1 MRVPLTKRDGCF
13 GKRLVRTELAARRE
27 GTQSMKVVVHDYA
40 GHPFQVELSRELARR
55 GHDIVH
61 AFFADDQGP
70 KGELTRRADDPP
82 QLSFAC
88 VGIGRRY
95 QKGSLLRRRFD
106 DVGYGRKVAELIRR
120 EKPDLVISG
129 NTPTESQ
136 ERIVG
141 ACRGVPCGF
150 VFWLQDF
157 YSVAV
162 AHLLKK
168 KLGLFGA
175 AVGEYYRLLER
186 RQLRQA
192 DAIVTIAEQFRSVVV
207 NWTRAE
213 EKVFTIENWGAMNAI
228 RPDRKDNEWVRHY
241 GLVDT
246 FNFVYAGTLALKH
259 NPRLL
264 IELARR
270 TKGSATVVVVS
281 QGIGIELLASA
292 RRNEALDNL
301 ILLPPQPVA
310 RLGQVLAAADVAVA
324 VLEPQAGAFS
334 VPSKVQSYMCA
345 ERAILLAAPADNP
358 AAQVVAREEAGIV
371 VDPTDIPAFIV
382 AADRLQRDAGLRRR
396 AALRGRAYAERTY
409 EISEVA
415 NRFERVFLFARREFG
430 QV

>member
-1 MRVPLTKRDGCF
+1 
-13 GKRLVRTELAARRE
+13 
-27 GTQSMKVVVHDYA
+27 MKLVVHDYA

-70 KGELTRRADDPP
+70 KGELTSRADDPP
-82 QLSFAC
+82 QLSFAS

-106 DVGYGRKVAELIRR
+106 DVAYGRKVAELIRR

-281 QGIGIELLASA
+281 QGIGTELLASA

-324 VLEPQAGAFS
+324 VLEPEAGAFS

-345 ERAILLAAPADNP
+345 ARAILLAAPADNP
-358 AAQVVAREEAGIV
+358 AAQVVAREETGIV
-371 VDPTDIPAFIV
+371 VDPTDIPAFID
-382 AADRLQRDAGLRRR
+382 AADRLQRDAEFRRR
-396 AALRGRAYAERTY
+396 AAQRGRAYAERTY

-415 NRFERVFLFARREFG
+415 NRFERVFLFARGELG

>member
-1 MRVPLTKRDGCF
+1 METRRAHK
-13 GKRLVRTELAARRE
+13 VREDRA
-27 GTQSMKVVVHDYA
+27 GWKVTQSMKLVVHDYA
-40 GHPFQVELSRELARR
+40 GHPFQVELSRELAKR

-70 KGELTRRADDPP
+70 KGELARRTDDPP
-82 QLSFAC
+82 QLSFAS

-95 QKGSLLRRRFD
+95 EKGSLLRRRFD
-106 DVGYGRKVAELIRR
+106 DVTYGRKIAELIGR

-129 NTPTESQ
+129 NTPTEAQ
-136 ERIVG
+136 ERIVK
-141 ACRGVPCGF
+141 ACRAVPCGF
-150 VFWLQDF
+150 VYWLQDF

-162 AHLLKK
+162 AQLLKK

-192 DAIVTIAEQFRSVVV
+192 NAIVTIAEQFRSVVV

-228 RPDRKDNEWVRHY
+228 RPDRKDNEWVRHH

-270 TKGSATVVVVS
+270 TKGSAMVVVVS
-281 QGIGIELLASA
+281 QGIGTERLASA
-292 RRNEALDNL
+292 RRSEGLDNL

-310 RLGQVLAAADVAVA
+310 ELGQVLAAADVAVA
-324 VLEPQAGAFS
+324 VLEREAGAFS

-345 ERAILLAAPADNP
+345 GRAILLAAPADNP

-371 VDPTDIPAFIV
+371 VDPTDIPAFIC

-396 AALRGRAYAERTY
+396 AAQRGRTYAERTY

-415 NRFERVFLFARREFG
+415 NRFERVFLFARRELE

>member
-1 MRVPLTKRDGCF
+1 
-13 GKRLVRTELAARRE
+13 
-27 GTQSMKVVVHDYA
+27 MKLVVHDYA

-82 QLSFAC
+82 QLSFAS

-281 QGIGIELLASA
+281 QGIGTELLASA

-324 VLEPQAGAFS
+324 VLEPEAGAFS

-345 ERAILLAAPADNP
+345 ARAILLAAPADNP

-371 VDPTDIPAFIV
+371 VDPTDIPAFID
-382 AADRLQRDAGLRRR
+382 AADRLQRDAGFRRR
-396 AALRGRAYAERTY
+396 AAQRGRAYAERTY

-415 NRFERVFLFARREFG
+415 NRFERVFLFARRELG

>member
-1 MRVPLTKRDGCF
+1 
-13 GKRLVRTELAARRE
+13 
-27 GTQSMKVVVHDYA
+27 MKLVVHDYA
-40 GHPFQVELSRELARR
+40 GHPFQVELSRELAKR

-70 KGELTRRADDPP
+70 KGELARRTDDPP
-82 QLSFAC
+82 QLSFAS

-95 QKGSLLRRRFD
+95 EKGSLLRRRFD
-106 DVGYGRKVAELIRR
+106 DVTYGRKIAELIGR

-129 NTPTESQ
+129 NTPTEAQ
-136 ERIVG
+136 ERIVK
-141 ACRGVPCGF
+141 ACRAVPCGF
-150 VFWLQDF
+150 VYWLQDF

-162 AHLLKK
+162 AQLLKK

-192 DAIVTIAEQFRSVVV
+192 NAIVTIAEQFRSVVV

-228 RPDRKDNEWVRHY
+228 RPDRKDNEWVRHH

-270 TKGSATVVVVS
+270 TKGSAMVVVVS
-281 QGIGIELLASA
+281 QGIGTERLASA
-292 RRNEALDNL
+292 RRSEGLDNL

-310 RLGQVLAAADVAVA
+310 ELGQVLAAADVAVA
-324 VLEPQAGAFS
+324 VLEREAGAFS

-345 ERAILLAAPADNP
+345 GRAILLAAPADNP

-371 VDPTDIPAFIV
+371 VDPTDIPAFIC

-396 AALRGRAYAERTY
+396 AAQRGRTYAERTY

-415 NRFERVFLFARREFG
+415 NRFERVFLFARRELE